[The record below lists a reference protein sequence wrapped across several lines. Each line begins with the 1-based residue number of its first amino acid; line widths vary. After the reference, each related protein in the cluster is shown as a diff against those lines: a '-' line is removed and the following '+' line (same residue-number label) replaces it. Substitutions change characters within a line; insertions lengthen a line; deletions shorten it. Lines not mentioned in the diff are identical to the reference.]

1 MEALFREISQHVAL
15 ALEAISVLMIAIGA
29 VEALGKILIPLFRR
43 DDSQGRRRAAWLSL
57 ARWLLLGLE
66 FMLAADIVRTAI
78 APTWDD
84 IGMLAAIAVIRTF
97 LNYFLE
103 RDLEHAAE
111 IADADAEPAGPEF
124 VRWVRLGGEPIGLVA
139 PEGLLEQARKLLTE
153 QRIEGGTM
161 PWPTILSNDNT
172 RVFDGLTTRSYIS

>member
-1 MEALFREISQHVAL
+1 MEAIFREVSQHIAL

-29 VEALGKILIPLFRR
+29 LEALAKILIPLFRN
-43 DDSQGRRRAAWLSL
+43 DASQGRRRAAWLGL

-84 IGMLAAIAVIRTF
+84 IGMLGAIALIRTF

-103 RDLEHAAE
+103 RDLENAARE
-111 IADADAEPAGPEF
+111 ATTPAEVEA
-124 VRWVRLGGEPIGLVA
+124 
-139 PEGLLEQARKLLTE
+139 
-153 QRIEGGTM
+153 
-161 PWPTILSNDNT
+161 T
-172 RVFDGLTTRSYIS
+172 R

>member
-1 MEALFREISQHVAL
+1 MEEVFREISQGVAL
-15 ALEAISVLMIAIGA
+15 ALEAISVLMIVIGA
-29 VEALGKILIPLFRR
+29 VEGLGRIVVPLFKG
-43 DDSQGRRRAAWLSL
+43 QATHGIRRAAWLGL

-103 RDLEHAAE
+103 RDMKEAVEEAGQE
-111 IADADAEPAGPEF
+111 GASEPL
-124 VRWVRLGGEPIGLVA
+124 R
-139 PEGLLEQARKLLTE
+139 
-153 QRIEGGTM
+153 
-161 PWPTILSNDNT
+161 
-172 RVFDGLTTRSYIS
+172 